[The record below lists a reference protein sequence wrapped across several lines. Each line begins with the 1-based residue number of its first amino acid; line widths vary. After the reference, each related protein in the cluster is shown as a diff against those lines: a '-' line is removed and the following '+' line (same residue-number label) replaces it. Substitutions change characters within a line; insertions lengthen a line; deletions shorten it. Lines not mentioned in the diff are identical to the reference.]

1 MEDALSNYFMD
12 FVMTALG
19 TAVFTLI
26 GFVWKISHKVSA
38 VERQLKHEREV
49 RQRDSVEF
57 RRELD
62 MIISNVDKN
71 REWSTNRMMSI
82 VRDSPRYNHI
92 RRERFFERTFPNKR
106 RERVDGLGTNA
117 GVSYGVCIV

>member
-1 MEDALSNYFMD
+1 MEEALSNYFMD

-38 VERQLKHEREV
+38 LEKQVANEREM
-49 RQRDSVEF
+49 RQRDAREF
-57 RRELD
+57 RRD
-62 MIISNVDKN
+62 IDTIVDNVDKN

-82 VRDSPRYNHI
+82 AKELPR
-92 RRERFFERTFPNKR
+92 
-106 RERVDGLGTNA
+106 
-117 GVSYGVCIV
+117 

>member
-26 GFVWKISHKVSA
+26 GFVWKISHKVSTL
-38 VERQLKHEREV
+38 ERTISSEREM
-49 RQRDSVEF
+49 RQRNEREL
-57 RRELD
+57 RREID
-62 MIISNVDKN
+62 TIIDNVDKN

-82 VRDSPRYNHI
+82 AKELPR
-92 RRERFFERTFPNKR
+92 
-106 RERVDGLGTNA
+106 
-117 GVSYGVCIV
+117 

>member
-1 MEDALSNYFMD
+1 MEEALSNYFMD

-38 VERQLKHEREV
+38 LEKQVANEREM
-49 RQRDSVEF
+49 RQRDAREF
-57 RRELD
+57 RRD
-62 MIISNVDKN
+62 IDTIVDNVDKK

-82 VRDSPRYNHI
+82 AKELPR
-92 RRERFFERTFPNKR
+92 
-106 RERVDGLGTNA
+106 
-117 GVSYGVCIV
+117 

>member
-26 GFVWKISHKVSA
+26 GFVWKISHRVSA
-38 VERQLKHEREV
+38 LEKQVSSEREMRLRLERDV
-49 RQRDSVEF
+49 RRDI
-57 RRELD
+57 D
-62 MIISNVDKN
+62 NIIDNVDKN

-82 VRDSPRYNHI
+82 AKELPR
-92 RRERFFERTFPNKR
+92 
-106 RERVDGLGTNA
+106 
-117 GVSYGVCIV
+117 